1 MDLTTLGII
10 IAAVAIVLGLINIG
24 WTVVTTLSSGA
35 ASSGN
40 IFGGLVVRHVII
52 LIMFVVGAA
61 LFVIGLVDKL

>member
-1 MDLTTLGII
+1 MDLITLGMV
-10 IAAVAIVLGLINIG
+10 IAVVAMVLGLINMG

-35 ASSGN
+35 ANSGN
-40 IFGGLVVRHVII
+40 IFGGLIVRHVIV